1 MKKDYTHICIVLD
14 ASGSMEC
21 IENDI
26 KGSFN
31 TFLNKQREEDGK
43 TVFDLFQFS
52 GEVKRL
58 VKSADLALFKDDLMA
73 KYTCSGMT
81 ALNDAVCTAIDTMG
95 KEFAEM
101 PETER
106 PENVLCVLITDGQEN
121 ASKEFSTADVKKRI
135 EHQQDV
141 YKWEFLFLAANQDAF
156 EAGSALGVRENFCR
170 SFVADSRGIACM
182 CADVASF
189 ATGIR
194 NQKNSMMTDKNQ
206 QELEEMQK
214 EIEESQQDIE
224 KMQKEMEGYEQIF
237 TDAAQWLREKIEK
250 DPIFAYQLPDDDEVM
265 IKALKIVVIE
275 RNASTSYLQ
284 RKLKISYNRAAEL
297 LETMEERGI
306 VGPLADSGKREIL
319 VKNPKI
325 EV

>member
-31 TFLNKQREEDGK
+31 TFLDKQREEPGK

-52 GEVKRL
+52 DEVKRL

-106 PENVLCVLITDGQEN
+106 PENVLCVIITDGQEN

-156 EAGSALGVRENFCR
+156 KSGAGFGLSDAHCANFTTTPAGIREMYCIALG
-170 SFVADSRGIACM
+170 M
-182 CADVASF
+182 ASS
-189 ATGIR
+189 IR
-194 NQKNSMMTDKNQ
+194 QKNFRTTAVTD
-206 QELEEMQK
+206 
-214 EIEESQQDIE
+214 
-224 KMQKEMEGYEQIF
+224 
-237 TDAAQWLREKIEK
+237 TDLDLISR
-250 DPIFAYQLPDDDEVM
+250 YLPDDDDEVM

-297 LETMEERGI
+297 LDAMEARGI
-306 VGPLADSGKREIL
+306 VGPLADNGKREIL
-319 VKNPKI
+319 ADIPQKEAENQT
-325 EV
+325 E